1 MADKF
6 CAEIVT
12 RSEIDSSGPGLEI
25 ALSDLAGRCETLR
38 LGADAITALKEILSE
53 FSASSAAS
61 SQHLTKIPNRYA
73 VGHGRYE
80 PFVLLR
86 FEDDAAYGL
95 SPVQAANLA
104 EALLDEAEAASMVQ
118 YAMRQ

>member
-12 RSEIDSSGPGLEI
+12 RSEVEPSGSGLEI
-25 ALSDLAGRCETLR
+25 ALSDLAGRCQTLR
-38 LGADAITALKEILSE
+38 LGADAVAALTEILTE
-53 FSASSAAS
+53 FSASSAS
-61 SQHLTKIPNRYA
+61 SADHLTKIPNRYA

-86 FEDDAAYGL
+86 FEDEAAYGL
-95 SPVQAANLA
+95 SPAQAANLA

-118 YAMRQ
+118 YGMRQ